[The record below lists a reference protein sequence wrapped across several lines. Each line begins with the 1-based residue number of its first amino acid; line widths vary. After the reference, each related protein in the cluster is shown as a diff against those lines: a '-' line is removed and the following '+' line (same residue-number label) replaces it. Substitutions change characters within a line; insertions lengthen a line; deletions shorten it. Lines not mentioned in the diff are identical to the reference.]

1 MGFTWDRCSRPTL
14 KRQKSRR
21 AEGTPDVSSLGP
33 LIREFQRDAAA
44 LPTDAL
50 QAEIEIGFEVL
61 DTAIRQFY
69 SIRPGTGTM
78 DDRISATGDVM
89 VATLMT
95 ALYVRE
101 LATRPILDSA
111 AWIVTGSVN

>member
-1 MGFTWDRCSRPTL
+1 MPN
-14 KRQKSRR
+14 
-21 AEGTPDVSSLGP
+21 VSSLGP

-50 QAEIEIGFEVL
+50 QTEIEIGFEVL
-61 DTAIRQFY
+61 DAAIRQFY
-69 SIRPGTGTM
+69 SIRPGTGTV

-101 LATRPILDSA
+101 LATRPILDAA
-111 AWIVTGSVN
+111 AWIFTGSVN